1 MNNPLKALRN
11 IPVTAVTIA
20 SLYPEIKDGIHKVM
34 ALEKSKQI
42 IRLKRGL
49 YVVNQQ
55 LTGNM
60 ISTEL
65 IANHLC
71 SPSYVS
77 METALRHYGLIP
89 EAVYLTRSMTL
100 GRSRTFTNAYG
111 TFEFRHAS
119 EKSFHIGITN
129 GECDGAYFMIAMP
142 EKALCDLIAETVG
155 LNLRFL
161 KETEE
166 YLSDYLRFDMDA
178 LADFNLDILREYAK
192 VGKKKESIKTIIKL
206 LER

>member
-1 MNNPLKALRN
+1 MNNPLKTLRN
-11 IPVTAVTIA
+11 IPVTTVTIA
-20 SLYPEIKDGIHKVM
+20 SLYPNIKNEKQKVLM
-34 ALEKSKQI
+34 LEKNKQI

-49 YVVNQQ
+49 YVVNPQ
-55 LTGNM
+55 LTGKM

-77 METALRHYGLIP
+77 METALRYYGLIP

-100 GRSRTFTNAYG
+100 KRSRTFTNAYG

-155 LNLRFL
+155 LNLRFVG
-161 KETEE
+161 EAEE
-166 YLSDYLRFDMDA
+166 YLTEYLRFDTDA
-178 LADFNLDILREYAK
+178 LQDFNLDILREYAK
-192 VGKKKESIKTIIKL
+192 VGKKKDSIKTIIKL